1 MLEFLVCE
9 ACYCKNTTKYS
20 PVTRTIYD
28 NEEEITKRIKTQIV
42 RKLIAMIMKMQMEKF
57 IINRDNSPKALSK
70 SPVETSKRTKKE
82 DHTFTKTE

>member
-1 MLEFLVCE
+1 M
-9 ACYCKNTTKYS
+9 
-20 PVTRTIYD
+20 TRTIYD
-28 NEEEITKRIKTQIV
+28 NEEEITKRIKTQIFK
-42 RKLIAMIMKMQMEKF
+42 KLIAMIMKMQMEKF